1 MISDDAFG
9 GTAGEGSPDQAQ
21 DIAYGGSGDLGGG
34 GPGPGDYFA
43 SESPGTKAL
52 VEEIQKA
59 AAQKPPGVSDEDWKA
74 AGKQARA
81 DTQKERAQINA
92 HNAAMSA
99 YRRGETLVN
108 PQATWWDWITAPV
121 EIGGYLASRAL
132 TGGLFGLDLQLGKH
146 DVTGY
151 KGRTDVSHAAGGVKG
166 PQNPGI
172 QVDVGIP
179 GVSGIL
185 GPIAPDIATVDLSY
199 GKEPS
204 IHSTFDPDA
213 GTIGK
218 TATDFY
224 GTTVSPHIPDIPGLA
239 TGGLASLPQISQS
252 GLYRAMGRG

>member
-9 GTAGEGSPDQAQ
+9 GTAGDA
-21 DIAYGGSGDLGGG
+21 SGPGEPGT
-34 GPGPGDYFA
+34 GPGPEDYFA

-52 VEEIQKA
+52 VAKIQKA
-59 AAQKPPGVSDEDWKA
+59 AAQKPPGVSDEDWEA

-166 PQNPGI
+166 AQNPGI

-179 GVSGIL
+179 GASEIL
-185 GPIAPDIATVDLSY
+185 GPVAPDIATIDFSPTA
-199 GKEPS
+199 PS

-213 GTIGK
+213 GTLGK
-218 TATDFY
+218 AAMDA
-224 GTTVSPHIPDIPGLA
+224 GSRAADLA
-239 TGGLASLPQISQS
+239 SGKPVFAAGGLASLPQISQS

>member
-9 GTAGEGSPDQAQ
+9 GTAGDA
-21 DIAYGGSGDLGGG
+21 SGPGEPGT
-34 GPGPGDYFA
+34 GPGPEDYFA

-52 VEEIQKA
+52 VAKIQKA
-59 AAQKPPGVSDEDWKA
+59 AAQKPPGVSDEDWEA

-99 YRRGETLVN
+99 FRRGETFFN
-108 PQATWWDWITAPV
+108 PQATWLDWFTAPV
-121 EIGGYLASRAL
+121 EMALNIGSRIA
-132 TGGLFGLDLQLGKH
+132 TGGLAGLDVQFGR

-151 KGRTDVSHAAGGVKG
+151 KGHTDVSHAAGGVKG

-224 GTTVSPHIPDIPGLA
+224 GTNVAPHIPGLA